1 MTKTAI
7 FLIGVPGSGKTTWAQ
22 KYIDQGW
29 AHVST
34 DRWIESAADQQGK
47 TYGQVFKDEMP
58 AAQQQAQA
66 ILDRAI
72 ANGENIVWDQ
82 TNLTR
87 QSRRRKIQRLKSNGY
102 TVLAHAFEIDP
113 AELARRQQVRASTT
127 GKLIPQHIVDTMIQ
141 SYEAPA
147 ASEGFDKI
155 TVHR

>member
-1 MTKTAI
+1 
-7 FLIGVPGSGKTTWAQ
+7 
-22 KYIDQGW
+22 
-29 AHVST
+29 
-34 DRWIESAADQQGK
+34 
-47 TYGQVFKDEMP
+47 MP